1 MKQLLPLF
9 ILAIILATGCAPAP
23 QAGEAIPQDLE
34 GKRAYLKTK
43 KTELQELTR
52 LIATLE
58 SQIDSL
64 DPNRRVDKGQLVTT
78 IPVGRKDFRHYVE
91 IQGSVQADNLVDVT
105 SEAAGRIVRLL
116 VKEGDPVRAG
126 QLVAELDLEQINKQ
140 IAELE
145 KSLEL
150 ATTVYERQS
159 RLWEQNIG
167 SEIQYLEAKN
177 NKERLEKSLE
187 TLNFQLDKAK
197 VYAPASGVV
206 EREMLQGGEMAMP
219 GAPIVQILNTN
230 RLKVVVDVP
239 ENYLRAV
246 RPGETVEVSFPALD
260 RQQTAQVSLIG
271 RTIDPA
277 NRTFKVEA
285 NISGVNGLLK
295 PNLLATMLI
304 NDFEEKDVVTV
315 PLETVQQEV
324 SGQKFVYVVGEGP
337 EGKVAQKVYVKTGR
351 SYEGEI
357 VINEGL
363 QGGEE
368 LILEGARGLVE
379 NAMIQ
384 IQEPQT
390 TASNG

>member
-1 MKQLLPLF
+1 MKHILPF
-9 ILAIILATGCAPAP
+9 IILTVLLASCQPAP
-23 QAGEAIPQDLE
+23 QATDTIPEDLD
-34 GKRAYLKTK
+34 GKKVFLKEK
-43 KTELQELTR
+43 KAELQALTQ
-52 LIATLE
+52 LIASLE
-58 SQIDSL
+58 QQIDSL
-64 DPNRRVDKGQLVTT
+64 DPNRRVKAGALVTT
-78 IPVGRKDFRHYVE
+78 APVERKDFKHFVE

-105 SEAAGRIVRLL
+105 SETAGRIIKLT
-116 VKEGDPVRAG
+116 VKEGDAVKAG
-126 QLVAELDLEQINKQ
+126 QLIAELDLEQLHKQ

-145 KSLEL
+145 KSMEL
-150 ATTVYERQS
+150 AKTVYERQS

-187 TLNFQLDKAK
+187 TLAFQLDKAK

-206 EREMLQGGEMAMP
+206 EREVLQSGEMAMP

-246 RPGETVEVSFPALD
+246 RPGETVEVHFPALD
-260 RQQTAQVSLIG
+260 QEQTARVSLIG

-285 NISGVNGLLK
+285 NINSINGLLK
-295 PNLLATMLI
+295 PNLLALMLI
-304 NDFEEKDVVTV
+304 NDYEETDVVTV
-315 PLETVQQEV
+315 PLEIVQQEV
-324 SGQKFVYVVGEGP
+324 SGKNFVFIVNRAGDGP
-337 EGKVAQKVYVKTGR
+337 KAQKVYVTTGR
-351 SYEGEI
+351 SYEGDI
-357 VINEGL
+357 VISKGL

-379 NAMIQ
+379 DAMIQ
-384 IQEPQT
+384 VQTPKT